1 MTINNSLA
9 EDMNLFADSSDKT
22 VKKEWI
28 KPQMKTLLI
37 SSAPTIWDSELSTVA
52 PVPS

>member
-1 MTINNSLA
+1 MERNDTFAEGINLSANNTNEA
-9 EDMNLFADSSDKT
+9 

-28 KPQMKTLLI
+28 KPEMKKLAI
-37 SSAPTIWDSELSTVA
+37 SSAPTIWDSELETVA